1 MLEFS
6 GKEIYRKRQIYRTY
20 ANNQIYCIIIQQS
33 R

>member
-1 MLEFS
+1 MTCYS
-6 GKEIYRKRQIYRTY
+6 IDCKRQIYRTY